1 MTLKYRW
8 LGCVAMSGALSA
20 TQAYAECE
28 KPLLPEGV
36 PGYSV
41 CKDWPAYDGQTITA
55 LSQIEPD
62 PTLSDAPD
70 GMGMYD
76 LKLAVMSNIDGK
88 PLARYAQASVYSS
101 DAVRFDGLSIDT
113 ARYKL
118 TSDLRAFGVRAG
130 FTGSSRANPF
140 EQAILSLYVREGN
153 VLRPVLEQLV
163 IESGN
168 GEWDTNCA
176 GEFSHTKRTLDM
188 AKTSSHGFADL
199 IVRSVTTDT
208 QNLVGRDDC
217 EYKETVGKTVL
228 TTLRYDGRQYV
239 VPKEMQGL

>member
-1 MTLKYRW
+1 MTLKYSW
-8 LGCVAMSGALSA
+8 LGCVAMSGALGA
-20 TQAYAECE
+20 TQAYAECVT
-28 KPLLPEGV
+28 PPLPEGV

-62 PTLSDAPD
+62 PTQSNEPD

-76 LKLAVMSNIDGK
+76 LKLAVVSNVDGK
-88 PLARYAQASVYSS
+88 PLARYAKASVFSS

-140 EQAILSLYVREGN
+140 GESQLSLYVREGN
-153 VLRPVLEQLV
+153 TLRPVLEQLV
-163 IESGN
+163 IESAS

-176 GEFSHTKRTLDM
+176 GEFSNIKRTLDI

-199 IVRSVTTDT
+199 IVKSVTTGSQDSVK
-208 QNLVGRDDC
+208 NGEC
-217 EYKETVGKTVL
+217 ESKDTVGKTVL
-228 TTLRYDGRQYV
+228 TTLRYDGQRYV
-239 VPKEMQGL
+239 VPKELKGL

>member
-8 LGCVAMSGALSA
+8 LGCVAMSGALGA
-20 TQAYAECE
+20 TQAYGRCE
-28 KPLLPEGV
+28 QPSLPEGV

-41 CKDWPAYDGQTITA
+41 CKEWPAYDGQTITA

-70 GMGMYD
+70 GTGMYD
-76 LKLAVMSNIDGK
+76 LKLAVVSNVDGK

-140 EQAILSLYVREGN
+140 EQAVLSLYVREGN
-153 VLRPVLEQLV
+153 ALRPVLEQLV
-163 IESGN
+163 IESSN

-176 GEFSHTKRTLDM
+176 GEFSRTQRTLDL

-199 IVRSVTTDT
+199 IVRSVTTGT
-208 QNLVGRDDC
+208 QNTLGKTDC
-217 EYKETVGKTVL
+217 ESTDTVGKTVL

-239 VPKEMQGL
+239 VPKDMRGV

>member
-1 MTLKYRW
+1 MTLKYSW
-8 LGCVAMSGALSA
+8 LGCVAMSGALGA
-20 TQAYAECE
+20 TQAYAECGT
-28 KPLLPEGV
+28 PPLPEGV

-62 PTLSDAPD
+62 PTLTDEPA
-70 GMGMYD
+70 GTGMYD
-76 LKLAVMSNIDGK
+76 LKLAVVSNVDGK
-88 PLARYAQASVYSS
+88 PLARYSKASVFSS
-101 DAVRFDGLSIDT
+101 DAFRFDGLSIDT

-140 EQAILSLYVREGN
+140 DEAWLSLYVREGN
-153 VLRPVLEQLV
+153 TLRPVLEQLV
-163 IESGN
+163 IESGS

-176 GEFSHTKRTLDM
+176 GEFSRTKRTLDM

-199 IVRSVTTDT
+199 IVKSVTTGSLNT
-208 QNLVGRDDC
+208 VKNGEC
-217 EYKETVGKTVL
+217 EYNDTVGKTVL

-239 VPKEMQGL
+239 VPKEMQGS

>member
-8 LGCVAMSGALSA
+8 LGCVAMSGALGV
-20 TQAYAECE
+20 TQAWAECE
-28 KPLLPEGV
+28 PPPLPEGV
-36 PGYSV
+36 PGFAV

-70 GMGMYD
+70 GMGLYD
-76 LKLAVMSNIDGK
+76 LKLAVVSNIDGK

-113 ARYKL
+113 ARYTL

-130 FTGSSRANPF
+130 FIGASRANPF
-140 EQAILSLYVREGN
+140 EQAVLSLYVREGN
-153 VLRPVLEQLV
+153 KLRPVLEQLAV
-163 IESGN
+163 ETRN
-168 GEWDTNCA
+168 GEWDTHCA
-176 GEFSHTKRTLDM
+176 GEFSHTKRTLDL
-188 AKTSSHGFADL
+188 AKTRSHGFADL
-199 IVRSVTTDT
+199 IVRSVTTGT
-208 QNLVGRDDC
+208 QNTAQNDDC
-217 EYKETVGKTVL
+217 TSRDTVGKTVL

-239 VPKEMQGL
+239 VPKEMQGI